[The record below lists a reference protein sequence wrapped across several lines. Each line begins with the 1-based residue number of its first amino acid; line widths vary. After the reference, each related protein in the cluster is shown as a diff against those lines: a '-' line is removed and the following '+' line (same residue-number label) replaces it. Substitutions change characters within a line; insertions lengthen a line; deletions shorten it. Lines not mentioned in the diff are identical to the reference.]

1 MRYNTKILPWF
12 EKDENGRRRMVVP
25 RRFYDLMN
33 QAEMV
38 MLVAIEVMGFVAAV
52 VAFCALVKLC
62 LGVLLS

>member
-1 MRYNTKILPWF
+1 MRYNTRILPWF

-33 QAEMV
+33 QVEMGV
-38 MLVAIEVMGFVAAV
+38 LVAIEVVGIV
-52 VAFCALVKLC
+52 VALLGLAALAKLC

>member
-25 RRFYDLMN
+25 RRLYDLMN
-33 QAEMV
+33 QFEMG
-38 MLVAIEVMGFVAAV
+38 MLATIEAMGFVAAV

-62 LGVLLS
+62 WGVLFS